1 MTDDHEPEEFEWVTN
16 YAAQEFR
23 HVGDVARRYH
33 AKGWA
38 TPISGDH
45 TTIRERFLR

>member
-1 MTDDHEPEEFEWVTN
+1 MSERDEPEEFEWVTN
-16 YAAQEFR
+16 YAAQEFH
-23 HVGDVARRYH
+23 HVGDVTRRYRE
-33 AKGWA
+33 KGWA